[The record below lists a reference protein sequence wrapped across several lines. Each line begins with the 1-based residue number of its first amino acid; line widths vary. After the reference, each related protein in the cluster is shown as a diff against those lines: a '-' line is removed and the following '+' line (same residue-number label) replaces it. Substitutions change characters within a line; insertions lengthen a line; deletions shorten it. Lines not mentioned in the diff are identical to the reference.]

1 MLTLLNN
8 SLWYEAKLNIS
19 SQSWKRLTGFRCIFR
34 NLQRSSETVNVKM
47 PTMQLYSKYIL
58 ISNEFSVT
66 YIKTS
71 KHSRSICFSNAV
83 MIHYLLYTAFS
94 SWVQDLLLSTRVL
107 WIHYCLVSAIP
118 YFYISVYFHGRERD
132 GGKKKKKKFS
142 NLYLSHWRKFL

>member
-19 SQSWKRLTGFRCIFR
+19 SQSWNRLTDFRCIFR

-71 KHSRSICFSNAV
+71 KHSRSICFSNDSTLPSAV
-83 MIHYLLYTAFS
+83 EYETCF
-94 SWVQDLLLSTRVL
+94 
-107 WIHYCLVSAIP
+107 LV
-118 YFYISVYFHGRERD
+118 HGFCESITVWFQLFLTFTFQCTFMAEK
-132 GGKKKKKKFS
+132 GTGKKKKKKIS